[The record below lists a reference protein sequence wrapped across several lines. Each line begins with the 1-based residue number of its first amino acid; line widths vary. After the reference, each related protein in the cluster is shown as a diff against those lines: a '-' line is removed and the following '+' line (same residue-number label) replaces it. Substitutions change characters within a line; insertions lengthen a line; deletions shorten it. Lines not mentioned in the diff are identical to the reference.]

1 DGQAGQAPQAA
12 DTRPTDA
19 PPADTPTTYT
29 PQAAPAAAARIPVTP
44 LARRLAAHRGIDL
57 STVTGSG
64 PRGRIRARDLEGV
77 AAASAKPELQA
88 PRQTAQV
95 GALPPAAC
103 DPRPGTLSAPA
114 SRERVIAEKLT
125 ASKQQIP
132 HFYLSVEAEM
142 SAVMALRQQ
151 INAAQSHQRLTLN
164 HFILAAV
171 GQALRAMPLA
181 NRVWTD
187 AGILTLDRTDLCMAV
202 HPGPE
207 QLDYVVLAAETIT
220 LG

>member
-1 DGQAGQAPQAA
+1 RHPALRRGDRLLGRRPGRAGAAGGRRTAGRHAACRHADDLHAPG
-12 DTRPTDA
+12 R
-19 PPADTPTTYT
+19 
-29 PQAAPAAAARIPVTP
+29 PAAAARIPVTP

-77 AAASAKPELQA
+77 AAASAKPDPQA

-142 SAVMALRQQ
+142 
-151 INAAQSHQRLTLN
+151 
-164 HFILAAV
+164 
-171 GQALRAMPLA
+171 
-181 NRVWTD
+181 
-187 AGILTLDRTDLCMAV
+187 
-202 HPGPE
+202 
-207 QLDYVVLAAETIT
+207 
-220 LG
+220 